1 MSAGGTALAVSLRR
15 PSERG
20 ERSVLIAVILA
31 ELALLAAGFA
41 TGHPFLAA
49 GVAAAFAFF
58 LVSYRF
64 PDVAWALV
72 WISVAPSV
80 EVLFPGGI
88 AVTMPTE
95 PMIALALLG
104 WLFRRG
110 VERRWSFPGSPL
122 HKPLA
127 ILATVT
133 LLSAL
138 WSVRPSSTLKAWVM
152 MGGYVAF
159 GYLYFAQGRCDPR
172 RRDRWILL
180 ISLTGAG
187 WALFGIARV
196 LRAGYPEGALT
207 IASTYAYGAFRPF
220 FQEHGTYSAYLC
232 MLLPVALLA
241 SMARRR
247 LPRLLYGMCALL
259 MAIAIVLAFARAAW
273 MALLLVVPAAVIALA
288 RASLGMRRLVLPAAI
303 AIGVALLVVTFGVG
317 KQIARH
323 AETVVSSENMSNLE
337 RFNRWNAAVAMLRE
351 HPLTGVGFGCYVD
364 AYPSYKRRAL
374 RTEQSTVRMGVHS
387 EPLKLL
393 SETGLPGFLAAC
405 WLFGTLGWVGVRAI
419 RGASDPTDRMIGIAA
434 LAGFSTYVVNGF
446 FNAYLVEDKVTI
458 PFWMAM
464 GVIAA
469 LDRAD
474 RRGSPDS

>member
-1 MSAGGTALAVSLRR
+1 VSTGQASLAVSLRQ
-15 PSERG
+15 PSERA
-20 ERSVLIAVILA
+20 ERSVLIGVILG

-64 PDVAWALV
+64 PDLAWALV

-127 ILATVT
+127 VLASVT

-152 MGGYVAF
+152 MAGYVAF
-159 GYLYFAQGRCDPR
+159 GYLYFAQGRCDSR
-172 RRDRWILL
+172 RRDRWILM

-187 WALFGIARV
+187 WALFGLARV
-196 LRAGYPEGALT
+196 FLSGHPESALKVT
-207 IASTYAYGAFRPF
+207 STYTYGVFRPF
-220 FQEHGTYSAYLC
+220 FHEHGTYAAYLC
-232 MLLPVALLA
+232 MLLPVPLLA
-241 SMARRR
+241 SMVRRG
-247 LPRLLYGMCALL
+247 LSRLLYGVCAFLV
-259 MAIAIVLAFARAAW
+259 AIAIVLAFARAGW
-273 MALLLVVPAAVIALA
+273 VALLLVVPAALVGWA

-303 AIGVALLVVTFGVG
+303 AIGVIWLVATVG
-317 KQIARH
+317 IGNQIAKH
-323 AETVVSSENMSNLE
+323 AGTVVSAENMSNLE
-337 RFNRWNAAVAMLRE
+337 RLNRWTAAVAMLRE

-364 AYPSYKRRAL
+364 AYPSYKRRAVG
-374 RTEQSTVRMGVHS
+374 TEQSTIRMGVHS

-419 RGASDPTDRMIGIAA
+419 GRASDPSDRMIGIAA

-446 FNAYLVEDKVTI
+446 FNAYLVEEKVTI

-469 LDRAD
+469 LDRAN
-474 RRGSPDS
+474 RRDSPDS

>member
-1 MSAGGTALAVSLRR
+1 MSPGHAALAGPVGW

-20 ERSVLIAVILA
+20 ERSVLIVVILA

-41 TGHPFLAA
+41 TGHPFIAA

-58 LVSYRF
+58 LVAYRF

-80 EVLFPGGI
+80 EVLFPGGV

-104 WLFRRG
+104 WLCRRG
-110 VERRWSFPGSPL
+110 VERRWSFPSSPL
-122 HKPLA
+122 HRPLA
-127 ILATVT
+127 VLASVT

-138 WSVRPSSTLKAWVM
+138 WSVRPSSTFKAWGM
-152 MGGYVAF
+152 MAGYVAF

-180 ISLTGAG
+180 VSLTGAG
-187 WALFGIARV
+187 WAVFGLARV
-196 LRAGYPEGALT
+196 LLSPVSALKVT
-207 IASTYAYGAFRPF
+207 STFTYGVFRPF
-220 FQEHGTYSAYLC
+220 FHEHGTYSAYLC
-232 MLLPVALLA
+232 MLLPLALLA
-241 SMARRR
+241 SMARRG
-247 LPRLLYGMCALL
+247 LPRLLFGVCAFA
-259 MAIAIVLAFARAAW
+259 MMVAIVLAFARAAW
-273 MALLLVVPAAVIALA
+273 VALLLAVPAALVGWA
-288 RASLGMRRLVLPAAI
+288 RASLGMRRLALPAAV
-303 AIGVALLVVTFGVG
+303 AIGVTWLVATVG
-317 KQIARH
+317 IGNQIAKH
-323 AETVVSSENMSNLE
+323 AGTVVSAENMSNLE
-337 RFNRWNAAVAMLRE
+337 RLNRWTAAVAMLRE
-351 HPLTGVGFGCYVD
+351 HPLTGVGYGCYVD
-364 AYPSYKRRAL
+364 AYPSYKRRAAG
-374 RTEQSTVRMGVHS
+374 TEQSTIRMGVHS

-393 SETGLPGFLAAC
+393 SETGLPGFLAAF
-405 WLFGTLGWVGVRAI
+405 WLFGTVGWVGVRAI
-419 RGASDPTDRMIGIAA
+419 GRASNPSDRMIGIAA

-446 FNAYLVEDKVTI
+446 FNAYLTEEKVTI

-474 RRGSPDS
+474 RRESPDS